1 MNEKLTC
8 ILQNNKADMSEV
20 GMKIRSVIVVT
31 VTTIYGLYSS
41 AANHLRLVNLAMLGL
56 HGLI

>member
-20 GMKIRSVIVVT
+20 GMKIRSGVT